1 MSGNVH
7 HVSDPLIA
15 SFRQPPRQVCLLR
28 LSAIGDTCHVVP
40 LLRAL
45 QRAWP
50 DTRFTWIIG
59 RIEARLMGVL
69 LPEIEFITVDKRS
82 FRGAASGLRQ
92 ALKGR
97 HFDLLLHLQTSLRSS
112 LYSRL
117 VSAPVRL
124 GYDRSRGREM
134 QWLFTNAR
142 LAPHAPCHA
151 LESYMDFAAALGIED
166 RHLAWDLPIP
176 AAARA
181 WAAERIPEGTR
192 ALLVSPCSS
201 HRVRSW
207 SVERYA
213 AVIDHAVRRHGMQA
227 VICGAPNDYERG
239 YGAAI
244 EGAAQVPVTN
254 LVGQDTL
261 PQLLALLERATVLL
275 SPDAGPAHMA
285 TMVNTPVI
293 GLYGCTRL
301 QRTGPYLSQH
311 WCVDRFDA
319 AARRFKGRSA
329 AELRWTEDVEVPGAM
344 DLIEVTDVT
353 GKLDALLAG

>member
-1 MSGNVH
+1 MPGSIH
-7 HVSDPLIA
+7 SVST
-15 SFRQPPRQVCLLR
+15 SPRNVCLLR

-50 DTRFTWIIG
+50 HSRFTWIIG
-59 RIEARLMGVL
+59 RIEARLMSVL

-82 FRGAASGLRQ
+82 FRDGASVLRQ
-92 ALKGR
+92 AMAGR
-97 HFDLLLHLQTSLRSS
+97 RFDLLLHLQTSLRSS

-117 VSAPVRL
+117 VPAPVRL
-124 GYDRSRGREM
+124 GYDRARGREL

-142 LAPHAPCHA
+142 LAPREPCHA
-151 LESYMDFAAALGIED
+151 LESCLDFAAALGIED
-166 RHLAWDLPIP
+166 RRLAWDLPLP
-176 AAARA
+176 AEARG
-181 WAAERIPEGTR
+181 WAAQRIPEGSR

-207 SVERYA
+207 SVGRYA
-213 AVIDHAVRRHGMQA
+213 AVIDHAVRQHGMQA
-227 VICGAPNDYERG
+227 VICGAPNDHERE

-244 EGAAQVPVTN
+244 ERAATVPVTN

-261 PQLLALLERATVLL
+261 PQLLALLERAAVLL
-275 SPDAGPAHMA
+275 APDAGPAHMA

-301 QRTGPYLSQH
+301 QRTGPYLSQR

-344 DLIEVTDVT
+344 DLIEVADVT
-353 GKLDALLAG
+353 AMLDTLLAQLPPRSG